1 MIYINNNTSLFN
13 KLGLSDTDL
22 ANMNKTINDN
32 YNRTLLTEILHELNT
47 SYIMLYGKDYSQ
59 SCIIMPNEI
68 KYKHLLSK
76 LNDKDKPEIYHSVSD
91 KVKHDLDEHDY
102 KMTKVA
108 EDYDTPVATISS
120 LSNSGS
126 IGYITHSTKRNNV
139 YFIKLNELTFG
150 YNFEDARLI
159 DKKVSLIKKTYD
171 EKDLIT
177 INNTSD
183 ATLAFSPNDTKVA
196 LLSYDYDNEL
206 TDITKKYLCFK
217 NRAEF
222 LRYKLADV
230 DYSLKRLAK
239 QQKTTAEEIIKAITD
254 ENTIYDCLDSVFDY
268 GANIDYQYGDYTGF
282 EHEAGD
288 FIEGMA
294 EAMLPGEAFIELK
307 DLFKEED

>member
-150 YNFEDARLI
+150 YNFEDAR
-159 DKKVSLIKKTYD
+159 
-171 EKDLIT
+171 
-177 INNTSD
+177 
-183 ATLAFSPNDTKVA
+183 
-196 LLSYDYDNEL
+196 
-206 TDITKKYLCFK
+206 
-217 NRAEF
+217 
-222 LRYKLADV
+222 
-230 DYSLKRLAK
+230 
-239 QQKTTAEEIIKAITD
+239 
-254 ENTIYDCLDSVFDY
+254 
-268 GANIDYQYGDYTGF
+268 
-282 EHEAGD
+282 
-288 FIEGMA
+288 
-294 EAMLPGEAFIELK
+294 
-307 DLFKEED
+307 

>member
-32 YNRTLLTEILHELNT
+32 YNRPLLTEILHELNT
-47 SYIMLYGKDYSQ
+47 SYIMLYGKNYSQ

-108 EDYDTPVATISS
+108 EEYDTPVATISS

-126 IGYITHSTKRNNV
+126 IGYITHSTRRNNV

-150 YNFEDARLI
+150 YNFEDAKLT
-159 DKKVSLIKKTYD
+159 DKQISLIKKTYD
-171 EKDLIT
+171 ENDLIT
-177 INNTSD
+177 INND
-183 ATLAFSPNDTKVA
+183 IGGTLAINPASTKVA
-196 LLSYDYDNEL
+196 IVSWDLDKSLPEL
-206 TDITKKYLCFK
+206 AKKYTYYESTSKLLKHKF
-217 NRAEF
+217 AE
-222 LRYKLADV
+222 V
-230 DYSLKRLAK
+230 DYSLKKLAK
-239 QQKTTAEEIIKAITD
+239 QQKTTADKLINNITD
-254 ENTIYDCLDSVFDY
+254 LDAFYDCLDSVYDNEPYTDY
-268 GANIDYQYGDYTGF
+268 IHGYREPVYDAEDYL
-282 EHEAGD
+282 EVIAK
-288 FIEGMA
+288 
-294 EAMLPGEAFIELK
+294 AMLPGEAFIKLR